1 MTATLL
7 EAQTALQHAKPNEV
21 TIIHA
26 ENGHWHIEIKPN
38 HTQSK
43 WSQFANEIQQKS
55 PLRGQS
61 EQVNALIKQFRR
73 ESTLK

>member
-1 MTATLL
+1 MTTLL

-21 TIIHA
+21 TVVHA
-26 ENGHWHIEIKPN
+26 TNGDWHIEIKPN
-38 HTQSK
+38 HTQNK
-43 WSQFANEIQQKS
+43 WAKFANEIQQKS